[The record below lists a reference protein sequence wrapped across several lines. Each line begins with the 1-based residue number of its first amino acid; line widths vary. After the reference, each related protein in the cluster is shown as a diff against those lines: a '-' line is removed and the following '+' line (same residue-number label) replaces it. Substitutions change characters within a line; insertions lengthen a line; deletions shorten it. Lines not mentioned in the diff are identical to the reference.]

1 MFESL
6 QQIFNRFGMD
16 AGRTATVLVMVY
28 ALGSMDQYIPESPNF
43 AYLTSVFTST
53 SIVLLI
59 SLFSHIIR
67 RIFFPDLDLAAIAK
81 TAIETPMSA
90 AIVFGS
96 VCMVLATL
104 VAVNVK
110 LLS

>member
-16 AGRTATVLVMVY
+16 AGRTATVLAIVY
-28 ALGSMDQYIPESPNF
+28 ALGNMDSYLPEGANF

-81 TAIETPMSA
+81 TAIETPNGA

-96 VCMVLATL
+96 VCIVLATL
-104 VAVNVK
+104 VAVNAQ